1 MTPRGT
7 EIPLFGGTPLWG
19 QTHVSPANSVS
30 TSTIGG
36 YLGGGDFARVHKQD
50 TGVYL
55 VSNPRNYEVVTPT
68 GSWCEPAEDG
78 HSSISLAHNMQMI
91 SATLALRL
99 RTAGV
104 RWRPSSGDS
113 FIITREG
120 FEGDVFVV
128 SDMTIES
135 HEFETGTILGFN
147 GTTEWALDS
156 VAIEDALWLPREDQ
170 LRGLL
175 GGSFDSLARS
185 GAGYTVGL
193 VVNGQR
199 WQWDAANPADAYA
212 VALLRLV
219 SSTV

>member
-1 MTPRGT
+1 
-7 EIPLFGGTPLWG
+7 
-19 QTHVSPANSVS
+19 
-30 TSTIGG
+30 
-36 YLGGGDFARVHKQD
+36 
-50 TGVYL
+50 
-55 VSNPRNYEVVTPT
+55 
-68 GSWCEPAEDG
+68 
-78 HSSISLAHNMQMI
+78 MQMI
-91 SATLALRL
+91 SATLALSL

-104 RWRPSSGDS
+104 RWSPSSGDS

-185 GAGYTVGL
+185 GEGYTVGL

-219 SSTV
+219 STTV